1 MGRFFKLF
9 CDFLLAIILS
19 VLSLPFIVISLIL
32 IFICSPTSP
41 PVFIQERIG
50 YKGKPFKI
58 IKLRTMT
65 NAKDENGELLPDE
78 KRLKWWGKI
87 IRATNIDELT
97 QIWNILAFQ
106 MSFIGPRP
114 LLRKEMLIMNEDE
127 QKLRQSVRPGIS
139 GWEAVNEGKSSTR
152 RQMAE
157 MDLFYVENWKFAL
170 DVKIFFKTILKVFT
184 FNRPDDSVRAPKIEN
199 EININNFDGNEKGNG
214 HE

>member
-1 MGRFFKLF
+1 MGRFFKLL

-19 VLSLPFIVISLIL
+19 VLSLPFIFISLIL

-170 DVKIFFKTILKVFT
+170 DIKIFFKTILKVFT

-199 EININNFDGNEKGNG
+199 EININNFDGKETGDD

>member
-9 CDFLLAIILS
+9 FDFLLAFILG
-19 VLSLPFIVISLIL
+19 VLSLPFIILALIL

-41 PVFIQERIG
+41 PVFIQERVG

-78 KRLKWWGKI
+78 QRLKWWGKI

-114 LLRKEMLIMNEDE
+114 LLKKEMVIMNEEE

-157 MDLFYVENWKFAL
+157 LDLFYVKNWSFGF
-170 DVKIFFKTILKVFT
+170 DIKIFFKTIIKVFT

-199 EININNFDGNEKGNG
+199 EINSNGPDEEAGNT